1 MLRGLWRLTWL
12 ETRIFLREPMG
23 VVGALGVPVLLS
35 LALGGLVSAG
45 VRRAPGAGPRF
56 AAADVPVAAAMLI
69 ATSAVLSLV
78 TIIAIYRD
86 SGILK
91 RLRATPLRPHTILL
105 AHVMVKL
112 LLTAASVAVMVVV
125 GRRYFPIPNGVP
137 LLSFA
142 LAAFVST
149 MSILSLGFV
158 IASVVPTARFAPPMG
173 AFVLYYPM
181 LALSGLFMPLGGLP
195 PGVRAI
201 SAGLPLTWAVS
212 LMRGVLRGD
221 AWGMHLQDLGAL
233 LLFTVVCTVVSAKVF
248 RWE

>member
-23 VVGALGVPVLLS
+23 VVGAVGVPVLLS

-45 VRRAPGAGPRF
+45 LRRAPRAGPRF

-86 SGILK
+86 GGILK

-112 LLTAASVAVMVVV
+112 LLTAASVAVMIVA
-125 GRRYFPIPNGVP
+125 GRRYFPISIGTP

-173 AFVLYYPM
+173 AFVLYPM
-181 LALSGLFMPLGGLP
+181 LALSGLFMPIGVLP
-195 PGVRAI
+195 PLLRTI

-212 LMRGVLRGD
+212 LMRGVLQGD
-221 AWGMHLQDLGAL
+221 GWIAHLHDLSAL
-233 LLFTVVCTVVSAKVF
+233 VLFTVVCTVVSARVF

>member
-23 VVGALGVPVLLS
+23 VVGAVGVPVLLS

-45 VRRAPGAGPRF
+45 LRRAPRAGPRF
-56 AAADVPVAAAMLI
+56 AAADVPVAAAMLV

-112 LLTAASVAVMVVV
+112 LLTTVSVAVMIVA
-125 GRRYFPIPNGVP
+125 GRRYFPIPFGVP

-173 AFVLYYPM
+173 AFVLYPM
-181 LALSGLFMPLGGLP
+181 LALSGLFMPVGVLP
-195 PGVRAI
+195 PVLRAV

-212 LMRGVLRGD
+212 LMRGVLQGD
-221 AWGMHLQDLGAL
+221 GWIAHLQDLSAL
-233 LLFTVVCTVVSAKVF
+233 ALFSVVCTVVSARVF